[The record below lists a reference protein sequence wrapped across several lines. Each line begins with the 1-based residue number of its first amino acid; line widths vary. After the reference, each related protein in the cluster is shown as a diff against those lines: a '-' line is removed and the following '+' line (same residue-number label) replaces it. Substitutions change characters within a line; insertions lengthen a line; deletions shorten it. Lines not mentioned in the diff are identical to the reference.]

1 MKYHSFLRYFL
12 VSSAI
17 LFGNLFS
24 DAQVVWD
31 TLPYKQYADFK
42 LQNLNKSFIPTGILY
57 DRVMPIADI
66 QRFKQQDQYSDTT
79 GPRHWLQAYY
89 ELFHSAI
96 IPTVG

>member
-12 VSSAI
+12 VFSAI
-17 LFGNLFS
+17 LFGCFFS

-66 QRFKQQDQYSDTT
+66 ERFKQQDQFTDTT
-79 GPRHWLQAYY
+79 GPRHWLQGKHPTNPI
-89 ELFHSAI
+89 LF
-96 IPTVG
+96 

>member
-1 MKYHSFLRYFL
+1 MKKTLIYRFILAGSIILLNTFL
-12 VSSAI
+12 
-17 LFGNLFS
+17 S

-66 QRFKQQDQYSDTT
+66 QRFKQLDAKSSQRNPQFSEQIDPLLY
-79 GPRHWLQAYY
+79 GRYFL
-89 ELFHSAI
+89 
-96 IPTVG
+96 VG